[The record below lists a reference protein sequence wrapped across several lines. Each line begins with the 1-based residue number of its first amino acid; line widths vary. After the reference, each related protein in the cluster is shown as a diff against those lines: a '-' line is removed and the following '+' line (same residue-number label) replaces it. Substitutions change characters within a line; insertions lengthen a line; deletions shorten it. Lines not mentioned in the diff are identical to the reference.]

1 MIPKKPAPDLIPGED
16 RFSGKFVLKTRIQR
30 TRRSTRR
37 GARHT
42 FLQPPV
48 APARV
53 RGRRGAAKALYH
65 CCTAVEMPNNG
76 VCIVALH
83 HRRSCGGERAKPA
96 VQIAEGR
103 VAG

>member
-1 MIPKKPAPDLIPGED
+1 MIPKKPAPDLIRGKD

-37 GARHT
+37 GARHP

-53 RGRRGAAKALYH
+53 RGRRGAAKAVYH
-65 CCTAVEMPNNG
+65 CCTAVEMPDNG
-76 VCIVALH
+76 YALSHCIIADPAAASV
-83 HRRSCGGERAKPA
+83 RAQSLPSKSLE
-96 VQIAEGR
+96 VG
-103 VAG
+103 

>member
-1 MIPKKPAPDLIPGED
+1 MIPKKPAPDLIRGED

-37 GARHT
+37 GARHP

-53 RGRRGAAKALYH
+53 RGRRGAAKAVYH
-65 CCTAVEMPNNG
+65 CCTAVEMPDNG
-76 VCIVALH
+76 YALSHCIIADPAAASV
-83 HRRSCGGERAKPA
+83 RAQSLPSKSLE
-96 VQIAEGR
+96 VG
-103 VAG
+103 

>member
-1 MIPKKPAPDLIPGED
+1 MIPKKPAPDPIRGED

-53 RGRRGAAKALYH
+53 RGRRGAAKAVYH
-65 CCTAVEMPNNG
+65 CCTAVEMPDNG
-76 VCIVALH
+76 YALSHCIIAD
-83 HRRSCGGERAKPA
+83 PA
-96 VQIAEGR
+96 AASAQSLQSKSPKVG
-103 VAG
+103 